1 MKRFHR
7 FTLVCFA
14 IAMLLYAVAWM
25 PGAIGFGVFGV
36 VFEIVGWVSLFPD
49 HRKARR
55 VGLGHHERSEGPRS
69 SVPSPIKSRSVPG
82 LRRIRDG

>member
-7 FTLVCFA
+7 FTLACFA

-25 PGAIGFGVFGV
+25 PGAVGFGVLGV
-36 VFEIVGWVSLFPD
+36 VFEIVGWVSLFSD

-55 VGLGHHERSEGPRS
+55 VGPGP
-69 SVPSPIKSRSVPG
+69 P
-82 LRRIRDG
+82 